1 MQNIY
6 SCTVAMLWLKIKN
19 RYPAWVAMYKKITVG
34 CNVQKNHCGDV
45 MYKKN
50 HCGGVMYKKSLLGID
65 VQKVKFLK
73 LFNT

>member
-1 MQNIY
+1 
-6 SCTVAMLWLKIKN
+6 
-19 RYPAWVAMYKKITVG
+19 MYKKITVG
-34 CNVQKNHCGDV
+34 MQCTKKSLWGCYVQ
-45 MYKKN
+45 KKN